1 MKVWV
6 DYFTQIKILIN
17 KIWGD
22 MHSKLNIVITGG
34 NRGIGYG
41 LLKILSDKHNVIITV
56 RDDKKGQK
64 TITEFRNSKNEINYV
79 VMDVDNIESV
89 MKAGDI
95 IAQKFNNVDLLINN
109 AGILLNEY
117 QLPALE
123 TTEDSIIKTFN
134 TNTLGVL
141 KVCKSIVPLMDN
153 GGRIINISS
162 GMGQLDEMGGGS
174 TAYRISKTSLN
185 ALTKILSNE
194 LSGMGIKINTICPG
208 WVQTDMGGENATLT
222 IEESTAKIAAFAL
235 RDNFPN
241 GQFLR
246 HGEYIPW

>member
-1 MKVWV
+1 M
-6 DYFTQIKILIN
+6 L
-17 KIWGD
+17 
-22 MHSKLNIVITGG
+22 SKLNIVITGG

-41 LLKILSDKHNVIITV
+41 LLKILSVKHNVIITV

-79 VMDVDNIESV
+79 VMDVDKFDSV
-89 MKAGDI
+89 MTAGND

-109 AGILLNEY
+109 AGMNLKEHK
-117 QLPALE
+117 LPALE

-141 KVCKSIVPLMDN
+141 KVCKSIVPLIGN
-153 GGRIINISS
+153 GSRIINISS
-162 GMGQLDEMGGGS
+162 GMGQLDEMNSGS
-174 TAYRISKTSLN
+174 TAYRISKTALN

-194 LSGMGIKINTICPG
+194 LLSMGIKVNTICPG
-208 WVQTDMGGENATLT
+208 WVKTDMGGENATLT
-222 IEESTAKIAAFAL
+222 IEESTTQIVAFAL

-246 HGEYIPW
+246 HCLLYTSPSPRD

>member
-1 MKVWV
+1 M
-6 DYFTQIKILIN
+6 QN
-17 KIWGD
+17 KQ
-22 MHSKLNIVITGG
+22 NIVITGG

-56 RDDKKGQK
+56 RNNKKGQS
-64 TITEFRNSKNEINYV
+64 TIAELGHSKNEINYV
-79 VMDVDNIESV
+79 VMDVDNSDSV
-89 MKAGDI
+89 MRAADDI
-95 IAQKFNNVDLLINN
+95 KQKFNNVDLLINN

-117 QLPALE
+117 QLLALE
-123 TTEDSIIKTFN
+123 TTEDSILKTFN

-141 KVCKSIVPLMDN
+141 RVCKSIVPLMVN

-162 GMGQLDEMGGGS
+162 GMGQLDEMDSGS
-174 TAYRISKTSLN
+174 TAYRISKTALN

-194 LSGMGIKINTICPG
+194 LLSMGIKVNTICPG
-208 WVQTDMGGENATLT
+208 WVKTDMGGENATLT
-222 IEESTAKIAAFAL
+222 IEESTTKIVAFAL

-246 HGEYIPW
+246 HGEIIPW